1 MKKSLVIILLVF
13 AIAAL
18 VQQSAAQA
26 AAPSSQKQVKDP
38 AEYNA
43 YVNAVQQSN
52 PAQKAAA
59 IEAFLQTYPNSVMK
73 EDALVSLMSAYQQ
86 AGDAQKMVD
95 TANRVLQVNPNN
107 VRALALLTYYYRAST
122 TAQNLQQN
130 LDLVQK
136 YAQQGEQALRNL
148 TKPEGMSDAD
158 FTKFHNEV
166 SAIFEGGL
174 GFVALQKKDNAT
186 AAKDFREAV
195 SEESQPNIADVYPLA
210 QADLEAKP
218 MNPEGFW
225 FIVKASQMA
234 QGDGQQQI
242 LEYGRKKY
250 IRYHGKEDGW
260 TDLVA
265 QAKASSSIM
274 PPAGF
279 TVAAAPPPPSP
290 AEQAADLVKSKDPK
304 QMSFAEWELV
314 LSSGNQQAAGTVWN
328 ALKDKAVK
336 LGANVI
342 SATPSKVMLAG
353 SADDIDEK
361 KADITLTMA
370 KPIPAKLAPQVGALM
385 QFQGTV
391 SSYTPSP
398 FMMTMTEGVLLDKSG
413 NPVSTAAPARPPVH
427 KKPSQ

>member
-1 MKKSLVIILLVF
+1 MKKLLVVMLL
-13 AIAAL
+13 AL
-18 VQQSAAQA
+18 VTAASVQPSAAQGA
-26 AAPSSQKQVKDP
+26 QSGQSAPTIKDP

-43 YVNAVQQSN
+43 YVNASQQTN
-52 PAQKAAA
+52 PAQKAQGL
-59 IEAFLQTYPNSVMK
+59 EAFLQTYPNSVMK
-73 EDALVSLMSAYQQ
+73 EEALVSLMSAYQQ
-86 AGDAQKMVD
+86 AGDAQKMLD

-107 VRALALLTYYYRAST
+107 VRALAVLVYYYRATT
-122 TAQNLQQN
+122 TAQNLTQN
-130 LDLVQK
+130 LDMVQK
-136 YAQQGEQALRNL
+136 YAQQGEQALHNMA
-148 TKPEGMSDAD
+148 KPEGMSDAD
-158 FTKFHNEV
+158 FTKFHNEL

-186 AAKDFREAV
+186 AGKDFREAV
-195 SEESQPNIADVYPLA
+195 SEESQPSIADIYPLA
-210 QADLEAKP
+210 QADLESKP

-234 QGDGQQQI
+234 QGAGQQQI

-260 TDLVA
+260 TDIVN
-265 QAKASSSIM
+265 QAKASTSIM

-290 AEQAADLVKSKDPK
+290 AEQAAD
-304 QMSFAEWELV
+304 
-314 LSSGNQQAAGTVWN
+314 TVWN
-328 ALKDKAVK
+328 AIKDKAVK

-342 SATPSKVMLAG
+342 NATASKVMLAG

-361 KADITLTMA
+361 KADITLTMT

-391 SSYTPSP
+391 SSYTPNP
-398 FMMTMTEGVLLDKSG
+398 FMMMMTDGVLLDKNG
-413 NPVSTAAPARPPVH
+413 NPVSTAAPAHAPVH

>member
-1 MKKSLVIILLVF
+1 MKKSLVIMLLVF
-13 AIAAL
+13 AIGAL

-26 AAPSSQKQVKDP
+26 AATSSQKQVKDP

-43 YVNAVQQSN
+43 YVNAAQQTN
-52 PAQKAAA
+52 PAQKAQAL
-59 IEAFLQTYPNSVMK
+59 EAFLQTYPNSVMK
-73 EDALVSLMSAYQQ
+73 EDALVQLMSAYQQ
-86 AGDAQKMVD
+86 ANDAQKMVD
-95 TANRVLQVNPNN
+95 AANRVLQVNPNN
-107 VRALALLTYYYRAST
+107 VRALALLTYYYRATT
-122 TAQNLQQN
+122 TAQNLAQN

-136 YAQQGEQALRNL
+136 YATQGEQALHNM
-148 TKPEGMSDAD
+148 TKPDGMSDTD
-158 FTKFHNEV
+158 FTKFHNEL

-174 GFVALQKKDNAT
+174 GFVALQKKDNAS
-186 AAKDFREAV
+186 AAKDFREAI
-195 SEESQPNIADVYPLA
+195 SEESQPTIADVYPLA

-260 TDLVA
+260 SDLVA

-314 LSSGNQQAAGTVWN
+314 LSSGNQQAADTVWN
-328 ALKDKAVK
+328 AIKDKAVK

-342 SATPSKVMLAG
+342 SASASKVMLAG
-353 SADDIDEK
+353 SADDIDDK
-361 KADITLTMA
+361 KPDITLTMA
-370 KPIPAKLAPQVGALM
+370 KPIPAKLIPAVGSLM

-391 SSYTPSP
+391 SSYTPNP
-398 FMMTMTEGVLLDKSG
+398 FMMTMTDGTLLDKNG
-413 NPVSTAAPARPPVH
+413 NPVSTAAPVH
-427 KKPSQ
+427 HAAPRKQ